1 MAEDLKPAR
10 GDGTLVAKIE
20 KNVLFILG
28 GIVIGSFMSG
38 IGAMLFIQ
46 RVVRSEIDDHWK
58 GQLTTLAKTAVD
70 EQIKAKFGSRE
81 PALVRQF
88 KNGLNEC
95 VRVNNV
101 QYCWGRETKTPK
113 WDSKASTNT
122 LEHNFRFAASFEG
135 TPVVTVGAY
144 ADKNQKIWAVFSS
157 SRTTSGLLVRAQDIT
172 KGASSEEHVFVHY
185 IAVGTPANE

>member
-1 MAEDLKPAR
+1 MAEDLKPPK
-10 GDGTLVAKIE
+10 GDGALVAKIE

-58 GQLTTLAKTAVD
+58 GQLATLAKTAVD

-81 PALVRQF
+81 PALVKQF
-88 KNGLNEC
+88 KNGPNEC
-95 VRVNNV
+95 VRVNDV
-101 QYCWGRETKTPK
+101 QYCWGRENITPK
-113 WDSKASTNT
+113 WDGKATTNI
-122 LEHNFRFAASFEG
+122 LEHNFRFAAPFEA
-135 TPVVTVGAY
+135 TPVVAIDAY
-144 ADKNQKIWAVFSS
+144 AAKNQKIWAVFSS
-157 SRTTSGLLVRAQDIT
+157 IRSASGLQVRAQDIT
-172 KGASSEEHVFVHY
+172 KGASSEEHVLVSY